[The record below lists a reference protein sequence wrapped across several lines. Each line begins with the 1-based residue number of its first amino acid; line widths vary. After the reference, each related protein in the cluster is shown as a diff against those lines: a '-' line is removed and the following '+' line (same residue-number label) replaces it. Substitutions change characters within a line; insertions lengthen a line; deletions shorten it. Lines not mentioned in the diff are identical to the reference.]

1 MGSPA
6 AFSIT
11 CAWDAIKGADCYAA
25 QFAEHT
31 VGGDPSWTTM
41 SSSLKNA
48 AVKKKNLKASTKYL
62 FRVRGR
68 KDNDTWASAWSEAA
82 EISTI
87 GVNPSFANM
96 LGKELTNAAGET
108 IGIDALAGGLV
119 ALYFSASWCPPC
131 RKFTPRLAEFYK
143 QMKQAGQ
150 PIEVV
155 FVSADRE
162 KGSFQEYLSGHH
174 PWLAIP
180 FDSPTRQNT
189 SQFFKVSGIPALIIF
204 APTGQIVEASAV
216 QAPLTQASMDSWKVK
231 AGLMQP
237 PPSAPKKCCNN
248 C

>member
-1 MGSPA
+1 
-6 AFSIT
+6 
-11 CAWDAIKGADCYAA
+11 
-25 QFAEHT
+25 
-31 VGGDPSWTTM
+31 
-41 SSSLKNA
+41 
-48 AVKKKNLKASTKYL
+48 
-62 FRVRGR
+62 
-68 KDNDTWASAWSEAA
+68 
-82 EISTI
+82 
-87 GVNPSFANM
+87 
-96 LGKELTNAAGET
+96 
-108 IGIDALAGGLV
+108 
-119 ALYFSASWCPPC
+119 
-131 RKFTPRLAEFYK
+131 
-143 QMKQAGQ
+143 MKQAGQ

-204 APTGQIVEASAV
+204 APVSAKLPACAVHGARCTVLQLGCRPPHLCPPIVRLQHARWPLPRCSCILRLADAPVARMQRPAHVQTGQIVEASAV